1 MIVAIG
7 VGFSVDNYELAQI
20 AVGKQ
25 DKVVH
30 VDNFDQ
36 LLPMIHNILV
46 KFCQQRKPPPQVDV
60 DDLFT
65 HY

>member
-1 MIVAIG
+1 MIVAVG
-7 VGFSVDNYELAQI
+7 VSSSVDNNELTQI
-20 AVGKQ
+20 AIGKQ
-25 DKVVH
+25 ENVVH

-36 LLPMIHNILV
+36 LLPMTHNILV
-46 KFCQQRKPPPQVDV
+46 KFCQQRPPPQVNV